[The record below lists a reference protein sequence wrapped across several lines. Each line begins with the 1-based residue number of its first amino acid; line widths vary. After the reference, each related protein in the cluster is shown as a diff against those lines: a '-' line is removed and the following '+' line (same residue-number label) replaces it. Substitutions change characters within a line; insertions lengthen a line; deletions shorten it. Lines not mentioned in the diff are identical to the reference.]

1 MRPGEEDSA
10 EPAGGPIGRLIRS
23 TRNLVANLLTI
34 VRTRLELITVELQIE
49 AQRVAILAVLAVVAL
64 FAAGIGLIFAAVTV
78 ILIFW
83 DTHRVLAAF
92 MVTGAFVGVSLVS
105 GLVLL
110 NKIRTKPRL
119 LAATLAELAADA
131 RRLRGA
137 PSVGGPGIWTIAR
150 RNSCGAAPRSG
161 MKPPR
166 TWRCFRRALCGSTA
180 RLAGCNAGQL
190 TRS

>member
-23 TRNLVANLLTI
+23 TRNLVATLLTI

-105 GLVLL
+105 GLVLF

-137 PSVGGPGIWTIAR
+137 P
-150 RNSCGAAPRSG
+150 
-161 MKPPR
+161 
-166 TWRCFRRALCGSTA
+166 
-180 RLAGCNAGQL
+180 
-190 TRS
+190 